1 MRMQSF
7 GDWLIREVAAS
18 RMALISAYEKRDH
31 LLYVEAPPLRKRY
44 MDAIGTV
51 EEGVLQA
58 ELKGSAAPTEGG
70 TDPNRAEPAGAG
82 ES

>member
-31 LLYVEAPPLRKRY
+31 LLYVSGIWMPSARWRKASFRR
-44 MDAIGTV
+44 
-51 EEGVLQA
+51 
-58 ELKGSAAPTEGG
+58 
-70 TDPNRAEPAGAG
+70 NWR
-82 ES
+82 

>member
-18 RMALISAYEKRDH
+18 RMVLISAYEKRDH

-44 MDAIGTV
+44 MA
-51 EEGVLQA
+51 
-58 ELKGSAAPTEGG
+58 SFRR
-70 TDPNRAEPAGAG
+70 NWR
-82 ES
+82 